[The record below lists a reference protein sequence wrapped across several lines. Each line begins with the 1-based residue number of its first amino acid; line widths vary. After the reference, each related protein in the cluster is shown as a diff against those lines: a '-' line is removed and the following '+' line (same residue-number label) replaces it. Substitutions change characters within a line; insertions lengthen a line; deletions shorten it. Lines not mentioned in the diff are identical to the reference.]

1 MDHQDELEGLRTRV
15 AELEELVQ
23 QLSQQLDG
31 LGEHLEYRFQRQ
43 HERIEAIDDDARRRD
58 RDLEY
63 DIDRVRSDI
72 SALERAG
79 RGW

>member
-1 MDHQDELEGLRTRV
+1 MDHDELEALRTRV

-23 QLSQQLDG
+23 QLGQQLEG
-31 LGEHLEYRFQRQ
+31 VSEHLEYRFQRQ
-43 HERIEAIDDDARRRD
+43 HERIDAVDDDAHRRD